1 MNRVFDDEKFAAL
14 VELLAEGWRM
24 NRFMKS
30 LTVAD
35 DKLGKKFS
43 NQVARFDKKLSA
55 TTETFGL
62 EIVDF
67 TGEEFESGLPIAPI
81 NLADFEAEEKLF
93 VATMLEP
100 TIKISN
106 SAEIVKRG
114 AAVLRRQSK

>member
-1 MNRVFDDEKFAAL
+1 MDRVFDYEKFSAL
-14 VELLAEGWRM
+14 VELIAEGWRM
-24 NRFMKS
+24 NHFMKS
-30 LTVAD
+30 LRVAD

-43 NQVARFDKKLSA
+43 NQVARFDKKFSA
-55 TTETFGL
+55 ATETFGL

-67 TGEEFESGLPIAPI
+67 TGCEFEAGLPIAPI

-93 VATMLEP
+93 VATMLDP